1 MKLSLETSLTV
12 ALARGVWET
21 AALGCW
27 VWRSERSVGGGRQ
40 QVCGMQKPE
49 PKEPARRCLAPET
62 QFLLS
67 TARWRLD
74 IPGLARSL

>member
-12 ALARGVWET
+12 APARRVWET

-27 VWRSERSVGGGRQ
+27 VWRSAVSGGGRRQ
-40 QVCGMQKPE
+40 QVCGIQEPE
-49 PKEPARRCLAPET
+49 PKEPARRCLAPKT

-67 TARWRLD
+67 AARWRLD
-74 IPGLARSL
+74 IPGLASSL